1 MKNSHRRRSAFR
13 AIAFASSLVLPLLLG
28 TTSAHAADAAQ
39 QQAQPW
45 PTKTIRIVVPFPPG
59 GSVDNTA
66 RQLAPKLQAAL
77 GQTVIIDNR
86 SGAGGTVGATE
97 VARAAPDGHT
107 LLMVFDSFSTY
118 PLVYPKLSFDVETDL
133 APVSRIV
140 SNPMV
145 VVVHP
150 SVPAKTIGEFVA
162 LLKSQP
168 DRYNFASV
176 GPGSSNHL
184 TGELFKAVSGTSIT
198 HVPYR
203 GGGPAQQDLLGGQVE
218 IMFLSASLALPHV
231 KAAKLR
237 PLAQTAAAR
246 SPEFP
251 DTPTLAESGYKGFD
265 VDSWNGMIGAGRHAA
280 RGDRPAA
287 VGDQEDRQRAC
298 VRRAAGRAGPDAGR
312 EYARGIRRAHP
323 GRSAE
328 VDPARARTRA
338 EPGVNHTRLGRV

>member
-1 MKNSHRRRSAFR
+1 MTFAPPSTKSGWRRWLAAASLLMW
-13 AIAFASSLVLPLLLG
+13 FASPIVQ
-28 TTSAHAADAAQ
+28 AADAA
-39 QQAQPW
+39 AAW
-45 PTKTIRIVVPFPPG
+45 PSKTIRIVVPFPPG

-86 SGAGGTVGATE
+86 GGAGGSVGAAE
-97 VARAAPDGHT
+97 VARAAPDGYT
-107 LLMVFDSFSTY
+107 LLMVFDSYATY
-118 PLVYPKLSFDVETDL
+118 PLVYPKLGFDVEKDL
-133 APVSRIV
+133 VPITRIV

-150 SVPAKTIGEFVA
+150 SVPAHTIGEFVT
-162 LLKSQP
+162 LLKAQP

-218 IMFLSASLALPHV
+218 VMFLSASLALPHV
-231 KAAKLR
+231 KGGKLR

-251 DTPTLAESGYKGFD
+251 DTPTLAESGYPGFD
-265 VDSWNGMIGAGRHAA
+265 VDSWNGLMAPAGTPRAVIDRLQSEIQKIVSEPAFAAKLAEQGLTPVAGTPEEFAA
-280 RGDRPAA
+280 RIRA
-287 VGDQEDRQRAC
+287 DRQKW
-298 VRRAAGRAGPDAGR
+298 
-312 EYARGIRRAHP
+312 
-323 GRSAE
+323 
-328 VDPARARTRA
+328 
-338 EPGVNHTRLGRV
+338 TRLVHEQGLSLE